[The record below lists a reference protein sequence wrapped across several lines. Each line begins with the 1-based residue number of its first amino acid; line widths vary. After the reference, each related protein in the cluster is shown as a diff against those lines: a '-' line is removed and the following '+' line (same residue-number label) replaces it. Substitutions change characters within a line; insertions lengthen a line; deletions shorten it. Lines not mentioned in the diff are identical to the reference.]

1 MVSTM
6 ESGPRME
13 EPARRQHDRSFK
25 ANLVEQSLQPGAS
38 VAVIARH
45 NGINANLLF
54 KSRRDHRR
62 KTIAAS
68 MPTAAAVAA
77 KAALAPAAA
86 AASTVLLPV
95 HIEPVTRVGARSAL
109 EPTPTAEA
117 VPGSRVAARGG
128 VIEVE
133 IAGALLRL
141 HGANDEAMLRGV

>member
-1 MVSTM
+1 M
-6 ESGPRME
+6 ESGTRIG

-25 ANLVEQSLQPGAS
+25 ASLVEQSLQPGAS

-54 KSRRDHRR
+54 KWRRDHGH
-62 KTIAAS
+62 KTTATPLS
-68 MPTAAAVAA
+68 TAAAP
-77 KAALAPAAA
+77 APAPAP
-86 AASTVLLPV
+86 TVLLPV
-95 HIEPVTRVGARSAL
+95 HVERVTRVAARSAL

-141 HGANDEAMLRGV
+141 RGAVDEAMLSSVVRALRRSP

>member
-1 MVSTM
+1 M
-6 ESGPRME
+6 ESGTGIG

-25 ANLVEQSLQPGAS
+25 ADLVEQSLQPGAS

-54 KSRRDHRR
+54 KWRRDHRR

-68 MPTAAAVAA
+68 MPTAG
-77 KAALAPAAA
+77 AAA
-86 AASTVLLPV
+86 PMVLLPV
-95 HIEPVTRVGARSAL
+95 HVEPVTRVGTRSAL
-109 EPTPTAEA
+109 EPTPTAEV

-141 HGANDEAMLRGV
+141 RGGVDEAMLSSVLRALRQSQ

>member
-1 MVSTM
+1 MK
-6 ESGPRME
+6 SGTRIG

-25 ANLVEQSLQPGAS
+25 ASLVEQSLQPGAS

-54 KSRRDHRR
+54 KWRRDHRR
-62 KTIAAS
+62 KTIATS
-68 MPTAAAVAA
+68 LSTAAAQ
-77 KAALAPAAA
+77 
-86 AASTVLLPV
+86 SVLLPV
-95 HIEPVTRVGARSAL
+95 HVEPVTRVGARSAL

-141 HGANDEAMLRGV
+141 RGAVDEAMLSSVVRALRRSP

>member
-1 MVSTM
+1 MK
-6 ESGPRME
+6 SGTRIG

-25 ANLVEQSLQPGAS
+25 ASLVEQSLQPGAS

-54 KSRRDHRR
+54 KWRRDHGR
-62 KTIAAS
+62 KAIAAS
-68 MPTAAAVAA
+68 MSTAAT
-77 KAALAPAAA
+77 P
-86 AASTVLLPV
+86 TVLLPV
-95 HIEPVTRVGARSAL
+95 HVEPVTRVGVRSAL
-109 EPTPTAEA
+109 EPAPTAEA

-141 HGANDEAMLRGV
+141 RGVVDETMLGSVLRALRQSA

>member
-1 MVSTM
+1 M
-6 ESGPRME
+6 ESGTRIG

-54 KSRRDHRR
+54 KWRRDHRR

-68 MPTAAAVAA
+68 MPR
-77 KAALAPAAA
+77 AAA
-86 AASTVLLPV
+86 AAQSVLLPV
-95 HIEPVTRVGARSAL
+95 HVEPMTRGGTSSAL
-109 EPTPTAEA
+109 EPTPTAE
-117 VPGSRVAARGG
+117 VGPGSRVAARGG

-133 IAGALLRL
+133 VAGALLRL
-141 HGANDEAMLRGV
+141 RGGVDELMLSSVLRALRQSQ